1 VANETTKGGAPGRRR
16 ARIAV
21 AALVAVA
28 AAGAYLANRFL
39 VQVPVVHA
47 DPAEH
52 YKYGSIGGD
61 VENGLP
67 LEIMRILPEAFPEH
81 LPAGAPRD
89 YTAFGFVQEPG
100 QPMPIGFS
108 VRRHQVP
115 RTGLNCSGCHVG
127 TWRASEDEAPTV
139 YLGAPAVNLVIAD
152 YFRFLFA
159 CADDPRFTADYLLPL
174 MEANGAAMD
183 ALDRQLYARVV
194 IPTMKRRLLERRD
207 MFAPLFAADHPEF
220 GPGRVD
226 TFNPYKVNQLA
237 ASYVNGIPEPE
248 SIGTVDY
255 PAIWNQDIRDGIPLN
270 WDGNSPTIHD
280 RNVGAAFGA
289 GATRESIDMPAI
301 DRVTE
306 YLRTLEAP
314 AYPWGVS
321 TDEAQLRRGEAV
333 YGERCASCHA
343 LGGAEMGKVVPLA
356 EIGTDPYRVNS
367 YTEEI
372 NQFLLDYGEGYDWK
386 LTSMVKTNGYANQPL
401 DGIWARA
408 PYLHNGSV
416 PTLWDLLTP
425 EASRNG
431 GRPTFYVG
439 HGIYDTV
446 NVGIRADVATVGG
459 RPAFEFDVTRPGNS
473 NRGHSGPYYGTD
485 LPDADKRALIEYM
498 KTLR

>member
-1 VANETTKGGAPGRRR
+1 VNETAKGGRPGRTGLK
-16 ARIAV
+16 IGIGV
-21 AALVAVA
+21 LLVLL
-28 AAGAYLANRFL
+28 AAGGYLAKRL
-39 VQVPVVHA
+39 MADVPVAYA

-67 LEIMRILPEAFPEH
+67 LAIMEVLPTAFPEY
-81 LPAGAPRD
+81 LPEGAPHD
-89 YTAFGFVQEPG
+89 WTAFGFIQEPG

-108 VRRHQVP
+108 VRQHQVA
-115 RTGLNCSGCHVG
+115 RTGLNCAGCHVG
-127 TWRASEDEAPTV
+127 TWRAAADQPATM
-139 YLGAPAVNLVIAD
+139 YLGAPAVNLLLGE

-159 CADDPRFTADYLLPL
+159 CAADPRFTPEYLLPF
-174 MEANGAAMD
+174 MEKNGELD
-183 ALDRQLYARVV
+183 PIDKALFTRVV
-194 IPTMKRRLLERRD
+194 IPTMKERLGAREVETK
-207 MFAPLFAADHPEF
+207 ALFSDDRPW

-237 ASYVNGIPEPE
+237 HLYPDGIPERE

-255 PAIWNQDIRDGIPLN
+255 PAIWNQGKREGIALN

-289 GATRESIDMPAI
+289 GATRESIDMTSI

-314 AYPWGVS
+314 AYPWGI
-321 TDEAQLRRGEAV
+321 DQAQLQRGEEV
-333 YGERCASCHA
+333 YAARCASCHA
-343 LGGAEMGKVVPLA
+343 LDGDQIGEVVPL
-356 EIGTDPYRVNS
+356 EEVGTDPYRVNS
-367 YTEEI
+367 YTEAL
-372 NQFLLDYGEGYDWK
+372 NQYLLDYGEGYPWK

-416 PTLWDLLTP
+416 PTLWDLFLP
-425 EASRNG
+425 EDQRNG
-431 GRPTFYVG
+431 GRATFQVG
-439 HGIYDTV
+439 HGIYDTID
-446 NVGIRADVATVGG
+446 VGIKTDVATLNGQ
-459 RPAFEFDVTRPGNS
+459 PTFSYDVTLRGNS
-473 NRGHSGPYYGTD
+473 NKGHSGPVYGTD
-485 LPDADKRALIEYM
+485 LPDADKRAVIEFM